1 MLELISVLCWLLL
14 ALLSVRVL
22 AVLLRPPSP
31 HAGLPMPPAAVSG
44 TAAADLRRG
53 AARGAPVAA
62 VNSATAEWE
71 VPSPPVAPSGEVTG
85 DRPVL
90 LPPSPP
96 AARSG
101 ILLLGADDGD
111 LATAR
116 AAAARH
122 LTWLSHEPL
131 VAAAPRTAGSGH
143 AAVDLGANR
152 VAVLGPGAT
161 ADAALADSAAAG
173 VPLLLPARTRR
184 AS

>member
-1 MLELISVLCWLLL
+1 M
-14 ALLSVRVL
+14 
-22 AVLLRPPSP
+22 
-31 HAGLPMPPAAVSG
+31 
-44 TAAADLRRG
+44 
-53 AARGAPVAA
+53 
-62 VNSATAEWE
+62 
-71 VPSPPVAPSGEVTG
+71 TG
-85 DRPVL
+85 DRAVL
-90 LPPSPP
+90 RPSSPP
-96 AARSG
+96 AAPSG

-161 ADAALADSAAAG
+161 EDAALADSAAAAARAHTSRL
-173 VPLLLPARTRR
+173 VIARTGRAITSAARAHRGRTNSRR
-184 AS
+184 GHR